1 MNLRIKHVLA
11 GALLAVIGALHCA
24 TAAAKLAEAA
34 YDLRAFLAAETPNQ
48 VVFVGRVI
56 AAEPF
61 DAGASFISAHRLTF
75 NPLPTPSELSV
86 LRRPVN
92 LRAARPPIGARH
104 RSGSGN
110 AITERV
116 HHIYPGSSV
125 LPQNTSQGLL
135 HSSHRASVCSLTGWS
150 SGHPYLPASMGSL
163 RASHSGAAYLGR

>member
-75 NPLPTPSELSV
+75 VTSKWWRGKHRTSVVALARVEKPRGTTIDGDFDFSAQVGEEWFIAGYETSDEVRPLRYLSFRLV
-86 LRRPVN
+86 D
-92 LRAARPPIGARH
+92 G
-104 RSGSGN
+104 
-110 AITERV
+110 
-116 HHIYPGSSV
+116 V
-125 LPQNTSQGLL
+125 LPADTA
-135 HSSHRASVCSLTGWS
+135 RALQAVK
-150 SGHPYLPASMGSL
+150 
-163 RASHSGAAYLGR
+163 